1 MAVVKASQRAHS
13 VLIADDH
20 PPTRAGVRDALEQ
33 SGFVVC
39 AEVGTAPAAVEAA
52 RSLRPDICLLDLHMP
67 GGGVNAAHQ
76 ITSELA
82 DTVVVMLTV
91 AQEDEHLFAA
101 LRAGAAGYLLK
112 DIAPE
117 RLGDALRA
125 VLRGEAA
132 IPRTLVARLVEE
144 FQGRGIRRLALS
156 GRRSVR
162 LSSRE
167 WEVLQALREGLSTK
181 DAAERLGIA
190 PVTVRTH
197 VSAILHK
204 LRVKDRAAAVR
215 LLEEEDWR

>member
-1 MAVVKASQRAHS
+1 MN
-13 VLIADDH
+13 
-20 PPTRAGVRDALEQ
+20 PTRIEDANDPRIAAFLIKGLRHGLRHH
-33 SGFVVC
+33 GFDVSWVTT
-39 AEVGTAPAAVEAA
+39 AEEA
-52 RSLRPDICLLDLHMP
+52 RVHLNTGGLDLLLLDLHMP